1 MKMPALTPARE
12 SFVFRRDFVRSPRR
26 GSTTP
31 PAVEVEPFPAFCAQS
46 DAANNSGLIAA
57 HFAHPLPR
65 ERVRAVQLLL
75 ALALCLLAHPASAQI
90 QWRISVKF
98 ILGAGGQAPT
108 NTSTNFGVSGINFT
122 SRQAV
127 TDNINFANQL
137 LARTGRGFRF
147 NLTEIQDV
155 TGAEG
160 FFNQSARS
168 LANKVALEAVANSN
182 AASRAQFFWRDN
194 AINVYIN
201 NTSSGICSFVGS
213 GNIIFAGSA
222 SYDALILHESGH
234 FFNLFHTHNTERYRN
249 SDGSTCESADCSCAQ
264 LIGGDDGITD
274 TVFDHQCW
282 DRAALVANN
291 PGASAFQIDN
301 VWLNLMSYHLPQDRF
316 TDDQMDLLSD
326 TASVARNFVTTGRT
340 WFVDRNC
347 GSIIRNGSSRCD
359 AFSGPFGLVRD
370 GLNSA
375 SSGDI
380 VLIRAGNY
388 NERTTFNRAAT
399 LRASRGAVVI
409 GRP

>member
-1 MKMPALTPARE
+1 MSQYLLRPIRI
-12 SFVFRRDFVRSPRR
+12 V
-26 GSTTP
+26 
-31 PAVEVEPFPAFCAQS
+31 
-46 DAANNSGLIAA
+46 
-57 HFAHPLPR
+57 
-65 ERVRAVQLLL
+65 LL
-75 ALALCLLAHPASAQI
+75 ALSTLWAASGNVHGQI

-98 ILGAGGQAPT
+98 ILGASGQMPT

-122 SRQAV
+122 NRQAV

-147 NLTEIQDV
+147 NLTEIQEV
-155 TGAEG
+155 SGASG
-160 FFNQSARS
+160 FFMLPARS
-168 LANKVALEAVANSN
+168 EGNKIALEAVATSN
-182 AASRAQFFWRDN
+182 ATSRAQFFWRDD

-213 GNIIFAGSA
+213 GNIIFTGSA
-222 SYDALILHESGH
+222 SYDTLILHECGH

-249 SDGSTCESADCSCAQ
+249 GDGSTCDNANCGCAQ

-291 PGASAFQIDN
+291 PGASADQIDN
-301 VWLNLMSYHLPQDRF
+301 VWLNIMSYHLPQDRF

-326 TASVARNFVTTGRT
+326 TASVARRAVATGRT

-370 GLNSA
+370 GVNSA
-375 SSGDI
+375 QSGDI

-388 NERTTFNRAAT
+388 NERTTFNGPAT
-399 LRASRGAVVI
+399 LRASRGVVSI
-409 GRP
+409 GIP